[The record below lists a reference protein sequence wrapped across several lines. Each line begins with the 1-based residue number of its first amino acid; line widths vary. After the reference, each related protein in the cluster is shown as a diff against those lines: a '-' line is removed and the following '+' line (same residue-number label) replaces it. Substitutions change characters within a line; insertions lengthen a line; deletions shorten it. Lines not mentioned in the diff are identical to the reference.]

1 MPGGKELRSV
11 GAMRVDGGNSVA
23 AATGQAV
30 RTRRAQLRLLLA
42 SSSLGAMVIAGG
54 TPAWAASCTHTISG
68 GVDNAAGTIT
78 NICVNHTSFSGSI
91 SNQGTIGPN
100 GIDFVSGTI
109 SGHIQSTGNIN
120 SSSAVIDGGI
130 SLDGASKIASPNTA
144 IDIINLAT
152 FAGGITN
159 AGTITGGNDGINI
172 HAYATTA
179 GASVRMTFSGG
190 ISNSGTISGSAA
202 GIEIGSLGAT
212 GGSTVTIATFTGGI
226 SNSGTISASHLP
238 AIAVDPFAS
247 ANSSYTIG
255 TFAGGIDN
263 STSGT
268 ISGRISVGGTAS
280 GTHASATISS
290 FSGGITNS
298 GTISGGIMVGGYA
311 VGTGSSSSILSFS
324 GGISNSGTITGGGI
338 WVGARSATETA
349 FGIVGGSVSISDFS
363 GGITNSGLVRA
374 ASNGIWVGGAA
385 TGASAVVT
393 ISTFA
398 GGISNSAAILA
409 GGYGIFVGGSTK
421 SSGTLT
427 IATFLGGITNS
438 GTISGGNGAIVV
450 NVVTSFLGGINNS
463 GLLEAPS
470 HSGIVV
476 SNASVVGTTSAGGG
490 IVNGGTISAG
500 TGIVLNTV
508 ATFLG
513 GITNAG
519 TISGGN
525 VGIFTTALTTL
536 AGGITNS
543 GTISA
548 SMRGIFTVDA
558 LTFAGGIS
566 NGGTITAGN
575 AGILASHITQFG
587 SSAAGGIT
595 NSGSVSSGAYGIGVL
610 AVSNFSGGIGNSGVI
625 SAGGNGVYVF
635 GSSMFSGGISN
646 AGTLSG
652 DIALT
657 LSGISTFT
665 GGISNSGTISGN
677 NLAIYVINVETF
689 NGVISNSGTI
699 SGGIGLIVAN
709 SGPVAVFDS
718 GTIIATSGEA
728 VALSTSHTGS
738 NSFTLG
744 AGYSISGTV
753 SGSGADIFQL
763 GGSNAG
769 TFDLSMIGTQYT
781 GFDVFNV
788 VGGTWTVTGST
799 SENWTIAAGATLLIG
814 SNTTAL
820 GPVLTDNGVFGFA
833 QSGTYTFGGVI
844 TGTGIVE
851 QLGPGTTVLTG
862 ANSYSGG
869 TVVNGGTLQ
878 LSGAGTLGAAGGTT
892 TVNTGGTLDLG
903 GTTQTQ
909 ANVNLAGG
917 TLQNGSLH
925 APINSAGGIINGIG
939 GTASLTATVGSTIV
953 EGNNAYS
960 GATNVNGGTLEVL
973 GAITGTSGVNV
984 SSGGV
989 LAGTGTIDPLAVTI
1003 AAGGTLAPGTSAA
1016 PFGTLGITGN
1026 LVFNPGGFY
1035 AITIAPNG
1043 SNSRTAVVGSAD
1055 LGGNGTVQLTLQPGH
1070 YASGSVYRILTTT
1083 TGVSGAFAGLT
1094 MNGAFAGTIALD
1106 YTTNPGDVDLDV
1118 AGSSLFVVPAG
1129 ANANQQNALNGI
1141 NASLIAGNTLPG
1153 GFSNLSNLST
1163 PGLLNALSQLSG
1175 EPATDADKG
1184 AFHLMSDFLQL
1195 MLDPSAA
1202 GGGPASA
1209 SSAIG
1214 FAPTQDTRLPP
1225 DIALAYASALKA
1237 PQAQAPLSFDQRWT
1251 GWASAFGGTGFTN
1264 GNAALGSNNV
1274 TASDYGFAAGMEYHL
1289 APDTAYGFGLAG
1301 GGTNW
1306 NLAQGLGGGRSDAFQ
1321 AGVYAKTRFGPAYVS
1336 GALAFANHW
1345 FTTNRTAVGDQLRA
1359 TFTGQSYAARGEV
1372 GYRYGVPITGA
1383 IVGVTPYAALQAQD
1397 FHTPGYSETDL
1408 SGGGFGLSYTSMNA
1422 RDTRSELG
1430 ARFDNLQVI
1439 AGMPLVLRGRVAW
1452 AHDWVTNPAL
1462 GAVFQALPGSSFT
1475 VNGAAPPQNSA
1486 LTTAAAELH
1495 ITSSWTAIAKFDG
1508 EFGAGSQIYG
1518 GTGTLRYSW

>member
-1 MPGGKELRSV
+1 MCA
-11 GAMRVDGGNSVA
+11 AMR
-23 AATGQAV
+23 QAV
-30 RTRRAQLRLLLA
+30 RARRAHLRLLLA

-54 TPAWAASCTHTISG
+54 TPAWAASCTHTITAG
-68 GVDNAAGTIT
+68 LDNAAGTVT
-78 NICVNHTSFSGSI
+78 NICVNHTSFAGSI

-109 SGHIQSTGNIN
+109 SGQIQSTGNIN
-120 SSSAVIDGGI
+120 FSSGVIDGGI
-130 SLDGASKIASPNTA
+130 SLDAASKIATPNTA

-159 AGTITGGNDGINI
+159 AGTITGGRDGINV

-202 GIEIGSLGAT
+202 GIEIGSSVGASS
-212 GGSTVTIATFTGGI
+212 GSTVTIATFTGGI
-226 SNSGTISASHLP
+226 TNSGTISAFHLP
-238 AIAVDPFAS
+238 AIAVDPFAI

-263 STSGT
+263 ATSGT

-280 GTHASATISS
+280 GAHASVTISS

-298 GTISGGIMVGGYA
+298 GTISGGVTVGGGA
-311 VGTGSSSSILSFS
+311 IGTGSSASILSFS
-324 GGISNSGTITGGGI
+324 GGISNAGTITGGGI
-338 WVGARSATETA
+338 WVGANSATETA

-374 ASNGIWVGGAA
+374 AANGIWVGGAA

-398 GGISNSAAILA
+398 GGISNSATILA
-409 GGYGIFVGGSTK
+409 GGHGIFVGGSTK
-421 SSGTLT
+421 SGGTLT

-438 GTISGGNGAIVV
+438 GTVSGANGAIVV
-450 NVVTSFLGGINNS
+450 DLVTSFLGGINNS

-470 HSGIVV
+470 HGGIAV

-500 TGIVLNTV
+500 TGIALNSV

-513 GITNAG
+513 GMTNAG
-519 TISGGN
+519 TIAGGN
-525 VGIFTTALTTL
+525 LGISATAVTTL

-543 GTISA
+543 GTISEA
-548 SMRGIFTVDA
+548 MRGILALDT

-575 AGILASHITQFG
+575 AGIIASHITQFG
-587 SSAAGGIT
+587 SSVAGGIT
-595 NSGSVSSGAYGIGVL
+595 NSGSVSSGAYGIGVM
-610 AVSNFSGGIGNSGVI
+610 AVSSFSGGIGNSGVI

-635 GSSMFSGGISN
+635 ASSMFSGGISN

-652 DIALT
+652 SIALT

-665 GGISNSGTISGN
+665 GGVSNSGTISGN
-677 NLAIYVINVETF
+677 SLAVYIINVETF

-699 SGGIGLIVAN
+699 AGGIGIIVAN

-718 GTIIATSGEA
+718 GTINATSGEA
-728 VALSTSHTGS
+728 VALSASHTGS

-753 SGSGADIFQL
+753 SGSGTDIFQL
-763 GGSNAG
+763 GGSSAG
-769 TFDLSMIGTQYT
+769 TFDLSAIGTQYT
-781 GFDVFNV
+781 GFDAFNV

-814 SNTTAL
+814 NNSTAL
-820 GPVLTDNGVFGFA
+820 GPVLTDNGAFGFA

-844 TGTGIVE
+844 TGSGTVE

-862 ANSYSGG
+862 TNSYSGG

-878 LSGAGTLGAAGGTT
+878 LAGAGTLGAASGTT

-909 ANVNLAGG
+909 ASVNLAGG
-917 TLQNGSLH
+917 TLQNGSLD
-925 APINSAGGIINGIG
+925 APINSTGGVINGIG
-939 GTASLTATVGSTIV
+939 GTASLTATAGSTIV
-953 EGNNAYS
+953 QGSNNYS
-960 GATNVNGGTLEVL
+960 GPTNVDGGTLEVL
-973 GAITGTSGVNV
+973 GAITGTSSVAV

-989 LAGTGTIDPLAVTI
+989 LSGTGTIDPFAVTI

-1026 LVFNPGGFY
+1026 LVFNPGGVY
-1035 AITIAPNG
+1035 AITIASNG

-1055 LGGNGTVQLTLQPGH
+1055 LGGNGTVNLTFQPGH
-1070 YASGSVYRILTTT
+1070 YASGTVYQILTTT
-1083 TGVSGAFAGLT
+1083 TGVSGTFAGLT
-1094 MNGAFAGTIALD
+1094 VNGAFAGTIALD
-1106 YTTNPGDVDLDV
+1106 YTTDPGDVDLDV
-1118 AGSSLFVVPAG
+1118 AGSSLFAVPAG
-1129 ANANQQNALNGI
+1129 ATANQQNALNGI
-1141 NASLIAGNTLPG
+1141 NASLIAGNTLPA

-1195 MLDPSAA
+1195 MLDPAAAA
-1202 GGGPASA
+1202 GGSA
-1209 SSAIG
+1209 SGNAANG
-1214 FAPTQDTRLPP
+1214 FAPTQDATLAP
-1225 DIALAYASALKA
+1225 DVALAYAKALKA
-1237 PQAQAPLSFDQRWT
+1237 PQPQAPASFDQRWT
-1251 GWASAFGGTGFTN
+1251 SWASAFGGTSFLD

-1274 TASDYGFAAGMEYHL
+1274 TASDYGFAAGSEYHGT
-1289 APDTAYGFGLAG
+1289 PDTAYGFGLAG

-1321 AGVYAKTRFGPAYVS
+1321 AGVYAKSHLGPAYLS

-1345 FTTNRTAVGDQLRA
+1345 FTTNRTVVGDQLRA
-1359 TFTGQSYAARGEV
+1359 TFTGQSYAARGEI

-1383 IVGVTPYAALQAQD
+1383 IIGVRPYAALQAQD
-1397 FHTPGYSETDL
+1397 FRTPGYSETDL
-1408 SGGGFGLSYTSMNA
+1408 TGGGFGLTYASMNA

-1430 ARFDNLQVI
+1430 ARFDDLQVI
-1439 AGMPLVLRGRVAW
+1439 GGMPLVLRGRVAW
-1452 AHDWVTNPAL
+1452 AHDWVSNPAL
-1462 GAVFQALPGSSFT
+1462 GAVFQALPGSRFT
-1475 VNGAAPPQNSA
+1475 VNGASPPKNSA

-1495 ITSSWTAIAKFDG
+1495 IGSGWTAIAKFDG
-1508 EFGAGSQIYG
+1508 EFAAGSQSYG